1 MGADWRLYDRPDLL
15 AAVSTPLAGGGR
27 EALLALDGVHCN
39 ACVRGVERALAG
51 VARDVRVS
59 LPTRTVEFAFDPA
72 AMPLSALLDRLD
84 AAGYSPQVLA
94 QDPALYDDR
103 RARRTALARLG
114 IATLCAMQVMMLAWP
129 EYFDA
134 GEIDAGIAQLMRW
147 SQWLVATPAVFYSG
161 WPFMTSAWRDL
172 RNRALGM
179 DVPVAASLLIA
190 YLTSAWRVVQG
201 EGALY
206 FDAATMFVMLLGAGR
221 FLEGR
226 TRAIAGERLRLVAGR
241 RALTATCVE
250 GDQTCSVPI
259 DRLQSGQ
266 RVRVA
271 PGEALP
277 ADGELLEERAEL
289 DESLLSGESRPV
301 AHARGARVLAG
312 SVNLGARPLDL
323 RVTASGGA
331 TRLAAIQKLLQQAQH
346 DKPPAQLLADR
357 IAGLFVAAVLLLAAL
372 AAAWWWPR
380 DPEQALGVVL
390 AVLVVSCP
398 CALSLAMPAV
408 FAAAS
413 SRLAAAGVLLARPSA
428 LAALPRLTHA
438 LFDKTGTLT
447 QARLRLEQTHTFGA
461 LDATACLA
469 IAGALERDLRHPI
482 ALALAGSA
490 RADTTALQ
498 VELVAG
504 GVRGTVGGR
513 DYLLGAP
520 RESWLR
526 AGPMQDIVSARDN
539 AGRTWIALSSGGQ
552 PLALFGLAAQLRPD
566 AAAAVQAL
574 RDDGVQ
580 VILLSGDSEPA
591 VEQLAAT
598 LGIAHP
604 LARQSPEQKLERL
617 RSLQQLGAVVMAV
630 GDGINDAPLL
640 AAADIGVAMPEGA
653 ALAQARADVI
663 LTGDALDGLRLLR
676 AIGCKAARRV
686 RENMAWALGYNI
698 LMLPLAFSGALTP
711 WLAALGMSAS
721 SLVVVTNALRLG
733 GAAAPLPRPP
743 A

>member
-1 MGADWRLYDRPDLL
+1 
-15 AAVSTPLAGGGR
+15 
-27 EALLALDGVHCN
+27 
-39 ACVRGVERALAG
+39 
-51 VARDVRVS
+51 
-59 LPTRTVEFAFDPA
+59 
-72 AMPLSALLDRLD
+72 
-84 AAGYSPQVLA
+84 
-94 QDPALYDDR
+94 
-103 RARRTALARLG
+103 
-114 IATLCAMQVMMLAWP
+114 
-129 EYFDA
+129 
-134 GEIDAGIAQLMRW
+134 
-147 SQWLVATPAVFYSG
+147 
-161 WPFMTSAWRDL
+161 
-172 RNRALGM
+172 
-179 DVPVAASLLIA
+179 
-190 YLTSAWRVVQG
+190 
-201 EGALY
+201 
-206 FDAATMFVMLLGAGR
+206 
-221 FLEGR
+221 
-226 TRAIAGERLRLVAGR
+226 
-241 RALTATCVE
+241 
-250 GDQTCSVPI
+250 
-259 DRLQSGQ
+259 
-266 RVRVA
+266 
-271 PGEALP
+271 
-277 ADGELLEERAEL
+277 
-289 DESLLSGESRPV
+289 
-301 AHARGARVLAG
+301 
-312 SVNLGARPLDL
+312 
-323 RVTASGGA
+323 
-331 TRLAAIQKLLQQAQH
+331 
-346 DKPPAQLLADR
+346 
-357 IAGLFVAAVLLLAAL
+357 
-372 AAAWWWPR
+372 
-380 DPEQALGVVL
+380 
-390 AVLVVSCP
+390 
-398 CALSLAMPAV
+398 
-408 FAAAS
+408 
-413 SRLAAAGVLLARPSA
+413 
-428 LAALPRLTHA
+428 
-438 LFDKTGTLT
+438 
-447 QARLRLEQTHTFGA
+447 
-461 LDATACLA
+461 
-469 IAGALERDLRHPI
+469 
-482 ALALAGSA
+482 
-490 RADTTALQ
+490 
-498 VELVAG
+498 
-504 GVRGTVGGR
+504 VRGTVGGR